1 MKREARI
8 KHPLLATLTSLHGN
22 ERICVLTEPL
32 WAIPFALY
40 TPFFSVY
47 LHALG
52 ISDRRIGILLSLAMF
67 CQVFAVLF
75 GGILTDK
82 FGRRMTTFVVDL
94 FAWSM
99 PALLWMLA
107 QNFWWFVAAAIFNSL
122 WQVTNVSWN
131 CLMVEDCD
139 KSKLVHIYTWC
150 TIAGLLSVFFAP
162 LASLLVAHYS
172 MITAF
177 RIIMAVTAV
186 MMTAK
191 FVILFFMSKET
202 GQGQIR
208 MRETRGVP
216 IGKMLGEY
224 RHLIRQMLKTPE
236 TLQILAIMVIINI
249 TNTVTLNFFGL
260 YTTQNLGLAEQ
271 NLALLPIGRAAVML
285 LFIFAV
291 QGHLN
296 QLSFKIPMLT
306 GLILY
311 VASQVV
317 LISAPKDNLAFLLI
331 YVLLEAFAYALVVPQ
346 KDSLQVLM
354 IDPAER
360 ARIFALLIA
369 AMIGISAPFG
379 WIAGELSQH
388 DRSWPFVLNIV
399 LFAACFL
406 LITRLRLQSRPEN
419 RTE

>member
-8 KHPLLATLTSLHGN
+8 KHPLLATLTSLRGN

-271 NLALLPIGRAAVML
+271 NLALFPIGRAAVML

>member
-1 MKREARI
+1 MKRETRI
-8 KHPLLATLTSLHGN
+8 KHPLLATLTSLRGN

-271 NLALLPIGRAAVML
+271 NLALFPIGRAAVML

>member
-1 MKREARI
+1 MKSADRP
-8 KHPLLATLTSLHGN
+8 KHPLLATLTSLRGN

-107 QNFWWFVAAAIFNSL
+107 QDFWWFVAAAVFNSL

-172 MITAF
+172 MISAF
-177 RIIMAVTAV
+177 RILMAVTAV

-191 FVILFFMSKET
+191 FVILFFLSKET

-208 MRETRGVP
+208 MRETKSVP
-216 IGKMLGEY
+216 ISKMLGEY
-224 RHLIRQMLKTPE
+224 RHLIRQLLKTPE
-236 TLQILAIMVIINI
+236 TMQILAIMVIINI

-271 NLALLPIGRAAVML
+271 NLALFPIGRAAVML

-296 QLSFKIPMLT
+296 QLSFKIPMLS
-306 GLILY
+306 GLVLY
-311 VASQVV
+311 TASQVV

-388 DRSWPFVLNIV
+388 DRSWPFIMNII
-399 LFAACFL
+399 LFAGCFL
-406 LITRLRLQSRPEN
+406 LITRLHLKSRPEN

>member
-1 MKREARI
+1 M
-8 KHPLLATLTSLHGN
+8 KHPLLATLTSLRGN

-82 FGRRMTTFVVDL
+82 FGRRMITFVVDL

-107 QNFWWFVAAAIFNSL
+107 QDFWWFVAAAVFNSL

-162 LASLLVAHYS
+162 LASLLVAQYT

-177 RIIMAVTAV
+177 RILMAVMAI
-186 MMTAK
+186 MMTTK
-191 FVILFFMSKET
+191 FVILFLLSKET
-202 GQGQIR
+202 GQGQVR
-208 MRETRGVP
+208 MRETKGVP
-216 IGKMLGEY
+216 VSKMLGEY

-271 NLALLPIGRAAVML
+271 NLALFPIGRAAVML

-291 QGHLN
+291 QGRLN

-306 GLILY
+306 GLVLY
-311 VASQVV
+311 IASQVV

-331 YVLLEAFAYALVVPQ
+331 YVLLEAFAYALVIPQ

-379 WIAGELSQH
+379 WIAGELSQQ
-388 DRSWPFVLNIV
+388 DRSWPFILNII
-399 LFAACFL
+399 LFVGCFM
-406 LITRLRLQSRPEN
+406 LITRLRLHSRQE
-419 RTE
+419 